1 MAERSAD
8 RMEQARRDLAMAG
21 QARDTGFFEWARL
34 IAGCREGDKGGLPE
48 AWGGRVG
55 PLRSRSPR

>member
-1 MAERSAD
+1 
-8 RMEQARRDLAMAG
+8 MEQARRDLAMAG